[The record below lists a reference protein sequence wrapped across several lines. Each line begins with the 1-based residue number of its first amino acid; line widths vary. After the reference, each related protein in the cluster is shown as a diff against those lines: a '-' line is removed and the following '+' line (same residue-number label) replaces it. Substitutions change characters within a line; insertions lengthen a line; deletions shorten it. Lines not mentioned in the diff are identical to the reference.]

1 MPPVAIVVDSIS
13 CLNRELVEEYGITVV
28 PLSFYFGDKIY
39 RDWVD
44 ITPSEAYKL
53 FLKDPESFKSAAAS
67 PGQFLEVFR
76 ELGRETEHIFCVTV
90 SSRISAVYNA
100 AMDAQK
106 QLATEMPNLAVQILD
121 AQTVAVAEGL
131 IALAAAR
138 VAAEGGELDEVARAA
153 REIKDRVSFFAYLD
167 TVRHVYRSGRIPKI
181 ASQAGSILNVKPVL
195 TIKNGVLHFAG
206 VARNQKNGVER
217 LLREMRKEAGQSPVH
232 VAIAHAYALEE
243 AEKLKESVSSE
254 FNCIELWLGEFS
266 PLMGYATGT
275 GTLSIAFY
283 CD

>member
-1 MPPVAIVVDSIS
+1 MLPVAIVVDSVS

-67 PGQFLEVFR
+67 PGQFLEVFQK
-76 ELGRETEHIFCVTV
+76 LGRETESIFCVTV
-90 SSRISAVYNA
+90 SSRISAVYDA

-121 AQTVAVAEGL
+121 TQTVAVAEGF

-138 VAAEGGELDEVARAA
+138 VAAEGGEVDEVARAA
-153 REIKDRVSFFAYLD
+153 EEVKDRVSFFAYLD
-167 TVRHVYRSGRIPKI
+167 TVRHVYRSGRIPRI

-195 TIKNGVLHFAG
+195 TVKNGVLHFAG

>member
-1 MPPVAIVVDSIS
+1 MLPVAIVVDSVS

-67 PGQFLEVFR
+67 PGQFLEVFQK
-76 ELGRETEHIFCVTV
+76 LGRETEHIFCVTV

-121 AQTVAVAEGL
+121 TQTVAVAEGF

-153 REIKDRVSFFAYLD
+153 REVKDRVSFFAYLD